1 MGAALEEGQVVA
13 GRYRVGK
20 LLGRGGMGAVHEAWD
35 ERFHERVALKVTLAA
50 GPAAAEVEARF
61 AREAHLSNQLGREE
75 PRIVRARDWA
85 RLDEAR
91 LYLVMDLVDG
101 ARPLDLKGG
110 DLAARVARVREAAGL
125 VAVMHRAGVVHRDLK
140 PANLLQSKDGR
151 VHLTDLGL
159 AKVLGE
165 ADAGQGEAAHGLT
178 QAGQGFGTPG
188 FMPLEQY
195 EDAARADAR
204 ADVWALGCM
213 LFAALSGVYP
223 FPGAMTQ
230 VLSRLVRIRAGDVPL
245 PRPRDLDSS
254 IPAGLDALV
263 TASLSIEP
271 EGRPADAGAFV
282 RALDEALAG
291 VAPTQGPSLAPTGS
305 AGPSLAPTG
314 SAGPSLAPTG
324 SAGAGPAQAALER
337 TLGSEATG
345 AVGRAVEAP
354 ELAGS
359 FGRLPGREAPVS
371 PVVSGP
377 DATRR
382 RFVRLVLALVVAPPT
397 GALLGTAGGLLT
409 AALAGPGVDQ
419 GESKVIALAGL
430 VAVAALLFGGAVSF
444 VELLGARRAARVAEA
459 GAFLF
464 VLFLLLRGQDREAG
478 VVVAIAGAV
487 VLPLLAAR
495 GLLAWPLVSL
505 AAAAVAAVVVAVSMV
520 LGDAWLP
527 SNLGAI
533 PLAALAGSAAGAA
546 LALVDRIDARYA
558 GDARRALRGGL
569 VGAVGHALAV
579 VAFVAVA
586 GATGGYTRAPLDLA
600 APTVEIQSAVVTRDA
615 DGAGRVRVRCLVA
628 DGSACELHAEVGPQG
643 PTVGWEVGGGPVD
656 LVAPL
661 PEGTPRELRV
671 LVRAQDAACNSTWVG
686 KDVVAP
692 DRAEA
697 PPAGAEA
704 GGR

>member
-1 MGAALEEGQVVA
+1 MGVALEEGQVVA

-35 ERFHERVALKVTLAA
+35 ERFHERMALKVTLAT

-61 AREAHLSNQLGREE
+61 AREARLSNQLGREE

-85 RLDEAR
+85 RLDETR

-110 DLAARVARVREAAGL
+110 ELAARVARVREAAAL

-140 PANLLQSKDGR
+140 PANLLQSATGR

-165 ADAGQGEAAHGLT
+165 ADPAQGEGQHGLT

-245 PRPRDLDSS
+245 PRPRDLESS
-254 IPAGLDALV
+254 IPVALDALV

-271 EGRPADAGAFV
+271 EGRPEDAGAFV
-282 RALDEALAG
+282 KALDEALAG
-291 VAPTQGPSLAPTGS
+291 VATSGPGAGTSASAGPSLAPTGS

-324 SAGAGPAQAALER
+324 SELSGGGDGRPPSRAATETRSSTTGSARRRGRAAPEARSEDR
-337 TLGSEATG
+337 TLGGEVTG
-345 AVGRAVEAP
+345 AVGPAVEPP

-359 FGRLPGREAPVS
+359 FGRLPGLAETPVAPA
-371 PVVSGP
+371 VSGP
-377 DATRR
+377 DSTLRR
-382 RFVRLVLALVVAPPT
+382 LRRLVLAPFVAAPT
-397 GALLGTAGGLLT
+397 GALLGTGGGLLT
-409 AALAGPGVDQ
+409 RALGGPGFDYP
-419 GESKVIALAGL
+419 EDKVIGLAGL
-430 VAVAALLFGGAVSF
+430 VAVAATRVGAFTSF
-444 VELLGARRAARVAEA
+444 VELLGARRLVRVAEA

-464 VLFLLLRGQDREAG
+464 VVFLLFRGEDR
-478 VVVAIAGAV
+478 
-487 VLPLLAAR
+487 L
-495 GLLAWPLVSL
+495 
-505 AAAAVAAVVVAVSMV
+505 
-520 LGDAWLP
+520 
-527 SNLGAI
+527 NL
-533 PLAALAGSAAGAA
+533 
-546 LALVDRIDARYA
+546 D
-558 GDARRALRGGL
+558 
-569 VGAVGHALAV
+569 
-579 VAFVAVA
+579 F
-586 GATGGYTRAPLDLA
+586 
-600 APTVEIQSAVVTRDA
+600 
-615 DGAGRVRVRCLVA
+615 
-628 DGSACELHAEVGPQG
+628 
-643 PTVGWEVGGGPVD
+643 PV
-656 LVAPL
+656 
-661 PEGTPRELRV
+661 
-671 LVRAQDAACNSTWVG
+671 
-686 KDVVAP
+686 
-692 DRAEA
+692 
-697 PPAGAEA
+697 
-704 GGR
+704 